1 MQVLLKTR
9 PTHST
14 HDKKQGAVIQQ
25 TANEIQNFCQKTVG
39 LLSVGTLEK
48 LEVVDG
54 LPQL

>member
-14 HDKKQGAVIQQ
+14 HDKKHGAVIQQ
-25 TANEIQNFCQKTVG
+25 TTNEIQNFCQKAVS